1 MTQERRFDESVG
13 RTYSLEEYIRDCYGG
28 LPNESMLEEQWKKLP
43 ICKDYDSTADTLK
56 HIKRV
61 NELLSGAAMELL
73 RRGNVHD
80 NSKLESPEKELF
92 DRYTPLLA
100 GSTYGSPEYMGYL
113 EHLKDALGH
122 HYAHNSHHPEHYID
136 GVDDMDL
143 FDIIEMF
150 FDWKAASERHDDGDI
165 YKSIKLNRKRFAMS
179 KQLAN
184 IFENTAKFLRW
195 EK

>member
-1 MTQERRFDESVG
+1 MKPERRFDASVG
-13 RTYSLEEYIRDCYGG
+13 RTYSLDEYIQDCYGG

-43 ICKDYDSTADTLK
+43 ICKDYDSEADTLK

-61 NELLSGAAMELL
+61 NELLSLAATELL

-100 GSTYGSPEYMGYL
+100 GSTYGSPEYMGFL
-113 EHLKDALGH
+113 EHIKDALGH
-122 HYAHNSHHPEHYID
+122 HYENNSHHPEHYEYGIN
-136 GVDDMDL
+136 DMNL

-150 FDWKAASERHDDGDI
+150 FDWKAASERHNDGDI
-165 YKSIKLNRKRFAMS
+165 YQSIKLNRKRFAMS
-179 KQLAN
+179 KQLAS
-184 IFENTAKFLRW
+184 IFENTAKFLDW